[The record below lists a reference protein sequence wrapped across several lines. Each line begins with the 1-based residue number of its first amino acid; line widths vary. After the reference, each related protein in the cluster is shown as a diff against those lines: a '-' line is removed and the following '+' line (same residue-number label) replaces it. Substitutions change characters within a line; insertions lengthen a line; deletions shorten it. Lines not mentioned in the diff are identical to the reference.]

1 MVAKS
6 IPASAD
12 VAIIPGVQGT
22 GGSPLVLNGIIG
34 TLSTRVPI
42 GTVLFLA
49 GLQAVQSF
57 FGVNS
62 IQAQMAAIYF
72 GGYTGATRLPQ
83 SLGFAQYNE
92 AAIGGYLRSGAGL
105 TLTAIQALTGVLTV
119 TIDGTPYTTASIN
132 LTSATSFSNAGAL
145 IQAALVTAG
154 ATGVT
159 CTYDATL
166 GEFVILS
173 STTGV
178 NANVGFATG
187 SLATPMLF
195 TSATGAVLS
204 PGAAAAT
211 PAGFIAM
218 IQSQTL
224 NWAGF
229 ATDFDPDNGA
239 AGGPVKLAFAQAISA
254 VSPAG
259 DEAFFYAAEDT
270 DVALATGPAPTS
282 FPVLSAQLN
291 GRYAIY
297 TPATGYTYGLQS
309 AFTLACAASTN
320 WAQTNGR
327 ITYKFRNS
335 PLLTPAVTD
344 LTISKNLDANG
355 CNYYAAVAT
364 RNAKFQYNRQGSV
377 SGAWDWMDEYVGQIY
392 FNSQCQLAL
401 ITFAQSVTFMP
412 YVDPTYAQLRGVL
425 KAPITEAL
433 NNGTIVKGVTLSSA
447 QVQALIQATGGVD
460 ISSTLFAQGWYLQ
473 ILDPGAPARG
483 ERTTPNMT
491 LWYTDGGSIQ
501 QINMASIDI
510 Q

>member
-12 VAIIPGVQGT
+12 VSIIPGVQGT
-22 GGSPLVLNGIIG
+22 GGSPLVLNGMVG

-42 GTVLFLA
+42 GTVMFYV
-49 GLQAVQSF
+49 GLQAVKSF

-62 IQAQMAAIYF
+62 IEAQMAAIYF
-72 GGYTGATRLPQ
+72 AGFTGATRLPQ

-92 AAIGGYLRSGAGL
+92 AAVAGYLRSGPGL
-105 TLTAIQALTGVLTV
+105 TLAAIQALTGVLTLTV
-119 TIDGTPYTTASIN
+119 DGTPYTTASIN
-132 LTSATSFSNAGAL
+132 LASATSFSNAATL

-159 CTYDATL
+159 CTYDAVL

-173 STTGV
+173 GTTG
-178 NANVGFATG
+178 AASNVGFATG
-187 SLATPMLF
+187 SLAAPMLF

-204 PGAAAAT
+204 PGAIAAT

-229 ATDFDPDNGA
+229 ATTFDPDNGA
-239 AGGPVKLAFAQAISA
+239 SGGPVKVAFAQAINA

-259 DEAFFYAAEDT
+259 NEAFFYAGEDT
-270 DVALATGPAPTS
+270 DITLTEGAAPTS
-282 FPVLSAQLN
+282 FPGLTAQLN
-291 GRYAIY
+291 GRYAIF
-297 TPATGYTYGLQS
+297 TPATGYTYGLQA
-309 AFTLACAASTN
+309 AFALGCAASTN
-320 WAQTNGR
+320 WAQANGR
-327 ITYKFRNS
+327 ITYKFRRS

-344 LTISKNLDANG
+344 LGIATNLDANG

-364 RNAKFQYNRQGSV
+364 RNANFQYQRQGSV
-377 SGAWDWMDEYVGQIY
+377 SGAWDWMDEYVDQIY

-401 ITFAQSVTFMP
+401 LTFAIGLNSMP
-412 YVDPTYAQLRGVL
+412 YVDPTYALIRGAL
-425 KAPITEAL
+425 KTPIAEAL

-473 ILDPGAPARG
+473 ILDPGAQARG
-483 ERTTPNMT
+483 TRTTPNMT

-501 QINMASIDI
+501 QISMASTDI

>member
-22 GGSPLVLNGIIG
+22 GGSPLVLNGVIG

-49 GLQAVQSF
+49 GLQAVQNF

-62 IQAQMAAIYF
+62 IQAAMATVYF
-72 GGYTGATRLPQ
+72 GGFRGATRLPQ
-83 SLGFAQYNE
+83 SLAFAQYNE
-92 AAIGGYLRSGAGL
+92 AAVGGYLRSGPGL
-105 TLTAIQALTGVLTV
+105 TLAAIQALTGVLTLTV
-119 TIDGTPYTTASIN
+119 DGTPYTTASIN
-132 LTSATSFSNAGAL
+132 LASATSFSNAATL

-173 STTGV
+173 GTTGV
-178 NANVGFATG
+178 TANVSFATG
-187 SLATPMLF
+187 TLAAPMLF
-195 TSATGAVLS
+195 TAAKGAVLS
-204 PGAAAAT
+204 PGAAVAT

-229 ATDFDPDNGA
+229 TTDFDPDNGA
-239 AGGPVKLAFAQAISA
+239 AGGPVKVAFAQAINA

-270 DVALATGPAPTS
+270 DVTLTTGPAPTS
-282 FPVLSAQLN
+282 FPVLTAQLN
-291 GRYAIY
+291 GRYALY
-297 TPATGYTYGLQS
+297 TPATGYTYGLQA
-309 AFTLACAASTN
+309 AFALSCAASTN
-320 WAQTNGR
+320 WSAPNGR

-335 PLLTPAVTD
+335 PNLTPAVTD
-344 LTISKNLDANG
+344 LTIATNLDGNG
-355 CNYYAAVAT
+355 VNYYAAIAT
-364 RNAKFQYNRQGSV
+364 RNANFQYTRQGAV
-377 SGAWDWMDEYVGQIY
+377 SGAWTWMDEYVDQIY

-401 ITFAQSVTFMP
+401 ITFAQSMNFMP
-412 YVDPTYAQLRGVL
+412 YVDPTYAQIRGAL
-425 KAPITEAL
+425 KAPIAEAL

-473 ILDPGAPARG
+473 ILDPGAQARG
-483 ERTTPNMT
+483 NRTTPNMT